1 VFELK
6 YPPEGTKD
14 SDDEDEKKEKKDEE
28 GGEKNANAE

>member
-6 YPPEGTKD
+6 YPPEATKD
-14 SDDEDEKKEKKDEE
+14 SDDEDEKKEKKDQE